1 MYRAPKVAV
10 AIGVTPAAF
19 RNWLRTDRHGGGIDL
34 FEQAPDGGWRS
45 FSENDVFVL
54 ATAAQLVKFGCP
66 VPRAIQLVREC
77 LGQTNFTTWEGL
89 PAAIY
94 ATIDPAGGWVADP
107 NEGMLGMGF
116 RNRTAEAV
124 IKIKPAILFANVR
137 YRLALNGGEG

>member
-1 MYRAPKVAV
+1 MYRAGKVAT
-10 AIGVTPAAF
+10 AIGITPMAF

-77 LGQTNFTTWEGL
+77 LGATKFATWEGL
-89 PAAIY
+89 PGTIY
-94 ATIDPAGGWVADP
+94 ATIDPDGRWIADP
-107 NEGMLGMGF
+107 NEAMLGMGF
-116 RNRTAEAV
+116 RNRIAETVIHIRPAV
-124 IKIKPAILFANVR
+124 LFANVR
-137 YRLALNGGEG
+137 RRLTATEEEN